1 MDGTMESESIGMT
14 AQERKLTVDA
24 LLTYGISLAGLIQS
38 ERFSATSPERAQLMH
53 VLLRTTALL
62 KRLGGTVPAEMTVE
76 APPPIDADRPPLH

>member
-1 MDGTMESESIGMT
+1 MDQAMESEPIGMN

-38 ERFSATSPERAQLMH
+38 ERFSATSPERAQLMQ

-62 KRLGGTVPAEMTVE
+62 KRLGGAVPAEMTVE
-76 APPPIDADRPPLH
+76 PPAATTERSPLH

>member
-1 MDGTMESESIGMT
+1 MESETIGMT

-62 KRLGGTVPAEMTVE
+62 KRLGGDVPAEMTIE
-76 APPPIDADRPPLH
+76 APAAAESDRRPLH